1 MEIFAFIAVIL
12 LVRQEGHLASKKY
25 HSSNQQK
32 FPPKPFLLSRFCS
45 FMIFMSCNQYQYF
58 YNIHVPVDLALK
70 HLSFCKTWLI
80 FLLFVDHLIFSIH
93 VISWF
98 LIILLFFLVLIPSL
112 HWMKIVHCSFMV
124 IHSCSSLRLSAGS
137 KDGFLRFWKCCQ
149 DYRSLTPLFSLP
161 MVSRVFHLLVLRILY
176 ILGVVQDMYRQF

>member
-98 LIILLFFLVLIPSL
+98 LIILLFFFSFNSFLALNENCTLLI
-112 HWMKIVHCSFMV
+112 HGNSFV
-124 IHSCSSLRLSAGS
+124 FIIT
-137 KDGFLRFWKCCQ
+137 F
-149 DYRSLTPLFSLP
+149 
-161 MVSRVFHLLVLRILY
+161 VSRVERWFPSVLEVLSRLSVTDTIIFAANGQSCISLACAQNIVHIGSCSGY
-176 ILGVVQDMYRQF
+176 V